1 MTSLQDEIAEVIAG
15 SSQAG
20 AQAQSWAV
28 IDLLGLTMREHR
40 CTPLCPSNCTDLGRT
55 EVVGMAPSNT
65 VAETGEQLYG
75 DEPDVDE
82 SALIALFAH
91 GYADVR
97 GSDQTTGELLG
108 RDLVTNL
115 RHRSWSDGARAALL
129 SHGYLAA
136 DFAEVLDDNPH

>member
-1 MTSLQDEIAEVIAG
+1 MTSLEDEIAGALADLPEANPA
-15 SSQAG
+15 AG
-20 AQAQSWAV
+20 ARAV
-28 IDLLGLTMREHR
+28 IELLGLTVREHR
-40 CTPLCPSNCTDLGRT
+40 CTPLCPRNCRDLGRS
-55 EVVGMAPSNT
+55 EVIGFASPA
-65 VAETGEQLYG
+65 VADRGEHLYG

-82 SALIALFAH
+82 SALITLFAH

-108 RDLVTNL
+108 RDLVKDI

-129 SHGYLAA
+129 SEGYLAA